1 MQISGC
7 SAVLVARLNGVQEA
21 VSSTLATRTKKSND
35 FTSEIVGFFLF
46 SVVVFL
52 GLTTFLTTMPTILL
66 CLIGFVLCAE
76 RLAEALYRVLA
87 DGILHMEIMLRHIGV
102 GVSYDALDGLDIHA
116 QSLHL

>member
-1 MQISGC
+1 MNGIQEVSGSIPLISTK
-7 SAVLVARLNGVQEA
+7 
-21 VSSTLATRTKKSND
+21 SSTISRQKSLGFFFFLWSCFWLDHIFDHNAND
-35 FTSEIVGFFLF
+35 FTVSN
-46 SVVVFL
+46 
-52 GLTTFLTTMPTILL
+52 
-66 CLIGFVLCAE
+66 LIGFVLCAE